1 MIHILGVRRHAVNV
15 QSDAKKMRRF
25 KGIEFPGPHANKEG

>member
-15 QSDAKKMRRF
+15 QNDAKKMRRF
-25 KGIEFPGPHANKEG
+25 KGIEFPGAARQ